1 MLRAMRAAGG
11 AFLNGRTERGS
22 ETAHRDVSNQGIMTT
37 KAPASKVAASRA
49 AISSARN
56 SGADFPPD
64 QSVGYLVREA
74 HRAFLRALSARVS
87 RHGVSI
93 GMWYFLRA
101 LWEEDGLTQRELSRR
116 VKMMEPTTATA
127 LESMERRGL
136 ISRTRNSE
144 DRRKI
149 TIRLTEKGR
158 RLREVLLRCAMEVNQ
173 VALAGIPAKQI
184 ALLRQQLDRIER
196 NLDADAI
203 QGAGPARRE
212 AASAG
217 RGTSLREARYKD

>member
-1 MLRAMRAAGG
+1 MEAKRPIVNNERA
-11 AFLNGRTERGS
+11 T
-22 ETAHRDVSNQGIMTT
+22 TT
-37 KAPASKVAASRA
+37 KAAAAKA
-49 AISSARN
+49 AISPARK

-74 HRAFLRALSARVS
+74 HRAFLRALGARVS

-136 ISRTRNSE
+136 ISRTRNTQ
-144 DRRKI
+144 DRRKVN
-149 TIRLTEKGR
+149 IRLTDKGR

-173 VALAGIPAKQI
+173 VALAGISPKKIPA
-184 ALLRQQLDRIER
+184 LREQLGRIKR
-196 NLDADAI
+196 NLDADAV
-203 QGAGPARRE
+203 QGAEFLQRGLAP
-212 AASAG
+212 AG
-217 RGTSLREARYKD
+217 RKVLLREARYKD

>member
-1 MLRAMRAAGG
+1 MEQSVEAKR
-11 AFLNGRTERGS
+11 
-22 ETAHRDVSNQGIMTT
+22 HIVSNEGIMTT
-37 KAPASKVAASRA
+37 KAAASKAAASRV

-127 LESMERRGL
+127 LESMERCGL

-158 RLREVLLRCAMEVNQ
+158 RLREVLLRSAMEVNE

-184 ALLRQQLDRIER
+184 SLLREQLDRIER

-203 QGAGPARRE
+203 QGAGLARRE
-212 AASAG
+212 GAPAG
-217 RGTSLREARYKD
+217 RRTSLREARSKD

>member
-1 MLRAMRAAGG
+1 MLGQCGPRE
-11 AFLNGRTERGS
+11 GRSLTVEQTVEAKR
-22 ETAHRDVSNQGIMTT
+22 HIVSNEGTMTT
-37 KAPASKVAASRA
+37 KAAASKAAASRA
-49 AISSARN
+49 AILPARN

-127 LESMERRGL
+127 LESMERCGL
-136 ISRTRNSE
+136 ISRTRNSRGSAQDHYPPDPE
-144 DRRKI
+144 RP
-149 TIRLTEKGR
+149 
-158 RLREVLLRCAMEVNQ
+158 
-173 VALAGIPAKQI
+173 ALARSTAAMRDGSEPGSIG
-184 ALLRQQLDRIER
+184 R
-196 NLDADAI
+196 NTGEADFAF
-203 QGAGPARRE
+203 ARATRPNR
-212 AASAG
+212 AQPGCRCDPG
-217 RGTSLREARYKD
+217 RWACPS